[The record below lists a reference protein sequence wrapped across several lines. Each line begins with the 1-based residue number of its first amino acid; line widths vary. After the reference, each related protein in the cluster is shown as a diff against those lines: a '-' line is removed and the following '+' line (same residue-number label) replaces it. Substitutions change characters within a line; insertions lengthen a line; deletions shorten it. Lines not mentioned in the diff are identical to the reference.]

1 VALYDAIA
9 SIYDPW
15 SASVFEDIEFYV
27 EEALASGG
35 PVVEL
40 AVGTGRVAV
49 PIAEAGIHVIGVD
62 QSEKML
68 ETARRYAREQNVEAL
83 LDLRLADLR
92 EPGIDVRVPL
102 VICPFRSLLHMPD
115 DTEKI
120 RALEA
125 ARNLLEPDGRLVFD
139 VFCPS
144 AEDIEETHG
153 RWLER
158 EPGILERA
166 DWDKAARTLTLSVKS
181 DGASAT
187 MSLHWAGPEEWSQ
200 LLERA
205 GFELDALYGWF
216 DRRPFKGGEDSIWV
230 AKPVAQSTVKASP
243 TRTTPGSS
251 TAA

>member
-1 VALYDAIA
+1 MALYDAIA

-15 SASVFEDIEFYV
+15 SASVLEDIEFYV

-68 ETARRYAREQNVEAL
+68 ETARRYAREQNVERL

-115 DTEKI
+115 DAEKI

-166 DWDKAARTLTLSVKS
+166 DWDKAARTLKLSVKS

-187 MSLHWAGPEEWSQ
+187 MSLHWAGPEEWGQ

-205 GFELDALYGWF
+205 GFELEALYGWF

-230 AKPVAQSTVKASP
+230 AKPVAQRTAKASP